1 MMSHLR
7 AAEDFLPWL
16 FLVTLTVLKNLA
28 RPTTTFEATPFSETS
43 PLIWEAIALVI
54 AGTAV
59 AIGKFLSSF
68 ANGFWLRLVIA
79 AGTYVSIP
87 LATLF
92 ARAVAVN
99 RVSDAPFRLFSES
112 LAITIASAALTIVL
126 VSPQMKIEDRERAL
140 FRQEALLKELR
151 ETATSQR
158 RDAHRSIA
166 EQVRE
171 LIEPEVSR
179 VISILKGGPL
189 SNKAVD
195 TLVMDIQRSISGV
208 VKPFSR
214 RLVADTN
221 SLVQVPL
228 GPSSETDK
236 RFGFLRPVPLRSA
249 VFPGQTSVLLAFF
262 LLAVLARD
270 FTRFAPPEPSLL
282 ALCAG
287 LVAVTWLGITVCRM
301 LIPRAWT
308 LPQPIMWLA
317 LTPFNILVV
326 GLPFFGLRQV
336 PDTFFNYGQWGF
348 PTDFPNANITAVIAG
363 AALALAGVL
372 YARRDQMIRQ
382 TASFLDQAEQEVAA
396 LRTEVWHIHRQ
407 TALMVH
413 GSVQGALIATGLRLQ
428 REGTTQEV
436 ISGVIKRLEE
446 GLRVVREA
454 PLTQPVDQFLDSLVD
469 AWTGVLHV
477 TWMSDADT
485 LAALA
490 EQPSATAATCEISRE
505 AINNAVFRG
514 QATAVHAVIR
524 SSRRGEAQLTI
535 TDDGH
540 GPSDPRS
547 PGLGSD
553 LLNTVCTD
561 WSLTRENE
569 RTIVRATVALVIPE
583 ITGGSGLSK

>member
-7 AAEDFLPWL
+7 TAEDFLPWL
-16 FLVTLTVLKNLA
+16 FLVTLTVLKILA
-28 RPTTTFEATPFSETS
+28 RPTTTFEAAPFSETS
-43 PLIWEAIALVI
+43 PLIWEAGALVI

-59 AIGKFLSSF
+59 AIGKYLSGF
-68 ANGFWLRLVIA
+68 ANAFWLRLVIA
-79 AGTYVSIP
+79 AGIYVSIP

-92 ARAVAVN
+92 ARAVALDS
-99 RVSDAPFRLFSES
+99 VSDAPFRLFTES

-126 VSPQMKIEDRERAL
+126 VSPQMKIKERERAL
-140 FRQEALLKELR
+140 FRQEAVLKEFR
-151 ETATSQR
+151 ESATHQR
-158 RDAHRSIA
+158 RDAHRAIA
-166 EQVRE
+166 SQVRE
-171 LIEPEVSR
+171 HIEPEVSR
-179 VISILKGGPL
+179 VISILKGGSL
-189 SNKAVD
+189 SKKAVD

-228 GPSSETDK
+228 GPSSEANK
-236 RFGFLRPVPLRSA
+236 RFGFLRAVPLRSA
-249 VFPGQTSVLLAFF
+249 VFPGQASALLACF

-270 FTRFAPPEPSLL
+270 FTRADPPQASLL

-287 LVAVTWLGITVCRM
+287 LVAVTWLFVTVCRI
-301 LIPRAWT
+301 LIPRACT

-326 GLPFFGLRQV
+326 GLPFFGLRQI
-336 PDTFFNYGQWGF
+336 PDTLFNYGQWGF
-348 PTDFPNANITAVIAG
+348 PTDFPSADITAAIAG

-372 YARRDQMIRQ
+372 YARREQMIRQ
-382 TASFLDQAEQEVAA
+382 TASFLEQADQEIAA

-436 ISGVIKRLEE
+436 VSRMIRRLEE

-469 AWTGVLHV
+469 AWTGVFDV
-477 TWMSDADT
+477 TWTSDSDT

-490 EQPSATAATCEISRE
+490 EQPSATAATCEITRE

-514 QATAVHAVIR
+514 HATAVHAVIR
-524 SSRRGEAQLTI
+524 SSRRGEVQLTI
-535 TDDGH
+535 TDDGR
-540 GPSDPRS
+540 GPSDSGS

-561 WSLTRENE
+561 WSLTREDG
-569 RTIVRATVALVIPE
+569 RTIVRATVALVTPE
-583 ITGGSGLSK
+583 PARGS